1 MRSTVAST
9 ALFLFLLPA
18 LCPARAAAHHDEQP
32 LDPAGIA
39 QLQQRAEHAEAREQ
53 AFLFTQLVEIC
64 TDLAGKQIAAGDID
78 QASTT
83 MKLLQHYADRIHA
96 GLARDTKKVKNAEMI
111 LHLATFRLGQSLR
124 SLSNDDKAPME
135 TTLHQLEKVHDEL
148 LAQVFAH

>member
-1 MRSTVAST
+1 MRSTVPT
-9 ALFLFLLPA
+9 IALSLSFLISLP
-18 LCPARAAAHHDEQP
+18 CARAAAHRDEQP

-53 AFLFTQLVEIC
+53 AFLFTQLVEIY

-78 QASTT
+78 QAGTT
-83 MKLLQHYADRIHA
+83 MKLLQHFAERIHG

-111 LHLATFRLGQSLR
+111 LHQATFRLGQSLR
-124 SLSNDDKAPME
+124 SLSSEDKMSME